1 MGKKTARANNNF
13 FLGSI
18 VMIILLLAVVF
29 IFLMWAFRIYDRQQA
44 NLAGRYDITIGTSAK
59 GHPVMILI
67 NDSLIMDATPGAA
80 MTLSV
85 TRFAEEST
93 LIVVD
98 KESDATYMHELPQES
113 AKIQVDMEKG
123 EYIIH

>member
-1 MGKKTARANNNF
+1 MGRKTARANNSF

-18 VMIILLLAVVF
+18 IMIVLLLAVIF

-44 NLAGRYDITIGTSAK
+44 NLSGRYDITLGATVK
-59 GHPVMILI
+59 GHPVMVYV

-80 MTLSV
+80 MTLTV
-85 TRFAEEST
+85 TRFSEEST

-98 KESDATYMHELPQES
+98 KESDATWMYGLPDQS
-113 AKIQVDMEKG
+113 AQVSIEIKDG
-123 EYIIH
+123 EFTFR

>member
-1 MGKKTARANNNF
+1 MGKKTARANNTF

-18 VMIILLLAVVF
+18 VMIVLLLAVIF

-44 NLAGRYDITIGTSAK
+44 QLSGRYDITLGSTTT
-59 GHPVMILI
+59 GHPITIFV

-80 MTLSV
+80 MTLTV

-98 KESDATYMHELPQES
+98 KESDATYMYELPQQS
-113 AKIQVDMEKG
+113 ASIQVSRENS
-123 EYIIH
+123 EYTFR